1 MNSIRDG
8 QVQFVIKLY
17 KQVPKKDLTLAEAR
31 WYLFSK
37 YQYSD
42 RVPLTAAA
50 LKYKILRTQ
59 LMCLIWKSFHLRKP
73 TSSDPKNYGWEKKDD
88 EYQPVMTDQLP
99 APDAVIEMSLVKSH

>member
-37 YQYSD
+37 YQDSNRLLSSAD
-42 RVPLTAAA
+42 T

-59 LMCLIWKSFHLRKP
+59 LMFLI
-73 TSSDPKNYGWEKKDD
+73 
-88 EYQPVMTDQLP
+88 
-99 APDAVIEMSLVKSH
+99 

>member
-37 YQYSD
+37 YQDSNRFLSSAD
-42 RVPLTAAA
+42 T

-59 LMCLIWKSFHLRKP
+59 LMFLI
-73 TSSDPKNYGWEKKDD
+73 
-88 EYQPVMTDQLP
+88 
-99 APDAVIEMSLVKSH
+99 